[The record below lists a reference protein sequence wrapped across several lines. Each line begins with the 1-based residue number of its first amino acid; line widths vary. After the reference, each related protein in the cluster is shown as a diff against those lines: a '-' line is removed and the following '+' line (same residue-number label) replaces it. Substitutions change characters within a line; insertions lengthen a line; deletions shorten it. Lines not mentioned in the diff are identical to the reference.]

1 MNTEKTRNFLKN
13 NFNIN
18 EKVVKLINGCEAELM
33 PAFAELDEI
42 TEYNQYK
49 VLNAF
54 QKNRISDN
62 HFNWN
67 TGYGYDDI
75 GRDAVEKVYADIFHT
90 EKALVRTQI
99 VNGTHALAIT
109 LFGILRPG
117 DEMIY
122 CTGGPYDTL
131 EEVIGIRGSGM
142 GSLTEYGIKYKQ
154 VELDVNDNIDME
166 TLKASI
172 SDKTKLVCMQRSTGY
187 SWRKSIDLEQ
197 MRSVVELVRKINPDI
212 LVMVDNCYGEFVKE
226 IEPTDVGVDII
237 AGSLIKNPGGGLALS
252 GGYVCASKEIVD
264 RIAYR
269 LTCPGIGSE
278 CGLTFG
284 QTRTVLQGVFLA
296 PKTVNAAVKGAMLC
310 AKVYEKLG
318 FEVCPDSKTA
328 RNDIIQAIRLETEER
343 VVAFCEGIQ
352 SAAPIDSHVV
362 PVPWAMP
369 GYEDD
374 VVMAAGAF
382 IQGSSIE
389 LSADAPVRA
398 PYNVYFQG
406 GLTYEHAK
414 FGVIKSLNCLHEK
427 NLLKKEI

>member
-1 MNTEKTRNFLKN
+1 MNTKTTKDFLIDNFKISENIIEFVQECENELKDQ
-13 NFNIN
+13 FN
-18 EKVVKLINGCEAELM
+18 
-33 PAFAELDEI
+33 ELDQI
-42 TEYNQYK
+42 TEYNQLK

-54 QKNRISDN
+54 QNNRISDN

-75 GRDAVEKVYADIFHT
+75 GRDAVERVYADIFHT
-90 EKALVRTQI
+90 ESALVRTQM
-99 VNGTHALAIT
+99 VNGTHALAVT

-142 GSLTEYGIKYKQ
+142 GSLIEYGIKYKQ
-154 VELDVNDNIDME
+154 VELDVDNNIDME
-166 TLKASI
+166 TLRSAI
-172 SDKTKLVCMQRSTGY
+172 TEKTKLVCMQRSTGY
-187 SWRKSIDLEQ
+187 SWRKSIELDQMKEVADLVH
-197 MRSVVELVRKINPDI
+197 SINPEI
-212 LVMVDNCYGEFVKE
+212 LVMADNCYGEFVKE
-226 IEPTDVGVDII
+226 FEPTDVGVDVI

-252 GGYVCASKEIVD
+252 GGYVCASKEIID

-284 QTRTVLQGVFLA
+284 QTRSVLQGMFLA
-296 PKTVNAAVKGAMLC
+296 PRVVNSAVKAAMLC
-310 AKVYEKLG
+310 AKVFEKLG
-318 FEVCPDSKTA
+318 FDVCPDSNVK
-328 RNDIIQAIRLETEER
+328 RNDIIQAICLRDEAS
-343 VVAFCEGIQ
+343 VVAFCQGIQ
-352 SAAPIDSHVV
+352 AAAPIDSHVV
-362 PVPWAMP
+362 PLPWDMP
-369 GYEDD
+369 GYENK

-382 IQGSSIE
+382 VQGSSIE
-389 LSADAPVRA
+389 LSADAPIRE

-414 FGVIKSLNCLHEK
+414 FGVLKAADSMYKKGLI
-427 NLLKKEI
+427 NL